1 MISRRALLAAG
12 AAFGAG
18 LTRAKAQ
25 TFPDRPIRMIVPF
38 AAGGPV
44 DIMARLVGQ
53 PLAGIVGQPIV
64 VENRGGASGGIGSK
78 LVATADP
85 DGYTLLCGNI
95 SSLIIQPVMTHNRD
109 FDLQKSFVPVA
120 RLSQNVEVLAV
131 HPAFPANSVQE
142 LVTYAKANPGKLNY
156 GSGGIGNI
164 SQLAAELFRLRTGI
178 DIVHVPYKGAS
189 EVFTAILGG
198 QVQMYFGDI
207 GGMLPLIRE
216 GRLKALALSGATRS
230 RELPDL
236 PTMMESGVPDYEVT
250 TFIGVMAPAATP
262 PAIVAKLNAAFNES
276 LQTPEVTSVAAKLNA
291 NVRPASSQ
299 EFGAFLAKE
308 HGKWSETVR
317 FSGLKFE

>member
-1 MISRRALLAAG
+1 MTRIVAAAIAVVVLSSPAL
-12 AAFGAG
+12 
-18 LTRAKAQ
+18 AQ
-25 TFPDRPIRMIVPF
+25 SLPDKPIRIIVPF

-44 DIMARLVGQ
+44 DVMARLVGQ
-53 PLAGIVGQPIV
+53 PLAKVLGQSVV
-64 VENRGGASGGIGSK
+64 VENRGGASGAIGTK

-85 DGYTLLCGNI
+85 DGTTLLCGNI
-95 SSLIIQPVMTHNRD
+95 SSLIVQPVMTNNRD
-109 FDLQKSFVPVA
+109 FDLAKSFTPVA

-131 HPAFPANSVQE
+131 AANFPANSVQE
-142 LVTYAKANPGKLNY
+142 LVAYAKANPGKLNY
-156 GSGGIGNI
+156 GSGGVGNI

-198 QVQMYFGDI
+198 QVHMYFGDI

-216 GRLKALALSGATRS
+216 GRLKALALSGAARA

-262 PAIVAKLNAAFNES
+262 SAIVAKLNAAFNES

-291 NVRPASSQ
+291 DVKPASLQ

-308 HGKWSETVR
+308 HGKWSEAVR
-317 FSGLKFE
+317 LSGLKFE